1 MKFNFNV
8 RHLTGHCAIRRA
20 WQILFLAAGLTPLTA
35 WAQYSPCDLNQDGK
49 IDKTDWELAIAMHE
63 NPASCTANIMGP
75 KVCDFFVVQRV
86 AYAGQ
91 PGGSCITG
99 TGHMASLTWVAS
111 TSTGVIRY
119 NVYQGSTSG
128 GPYILLNPTP
138 VSAVTYDDST
148 VQASQTYYYVVKAVG
163 SDGSLSA
170 ASNETSA
177 IVPSS

>member
-1 MKFNFNV
+1 MGFMFYV
-8 RHLTGHCAIRRA
+8 CQLPGCCAIRRT
-20 WQILFLAAGLTPLTA
+20 WQILFLAAGLTTTTA

-63 NPASCTANIMGP
+63 NPQSCTANIMGP

-99 TGHMASLTWVAS
+99 TGHMVSLTWVAS
-111 TSTGVIRY
+111 TSTGVIGY
-119 NVYQGSTSG
+119 NVYQGSAAG

-138 VSAVTYDDST
+138 VSAITYDDST

-163 SDGSLSA
+163 SDGSLST

-177 IVPSS
+177 IVPTS